1 MNVVYD
7 LRYATDHFPGIGT
20 HAHAL
25 LTALLA
31 LPGKDRYRVVWGES
45 DRTTR
50 FDLDVLSRHPRVDWT
65 VVREPSMGWNAV
77 VATGGLLRRLGGD
90 VYLSPF
96 YLRPLGAPMPSVLT
110 LFDVMYLTPVPG
122 IPAGVRLRSWLAM
135 RRARGAAAVITSSE
149 FARGQLIEHGF
160 PTGRIHV
167 VRLALPPVRPG
178 AAQRPPRAPER
189 PFALVVGINRP
200 HKGLRTLVNAWKSF
214 GAEGPLDLVSAGPID
229 ARYPSLADLAREAG
243 AAGTHTLGAVTPGEL
258 EWLYANATLLVFAT
272 RHEGFGLPLLEAAGR
287 GVPVVASDIPALR
300 EIGDGVARFVPPDD
314 ALAWSSAVRDL
325 AGDAPARTRMAADG
339 RALAARHDYAVVAAR
354 TRDILESVART
365 AERAAS

>member
-1 MNVVYD
+1 VNVVYD

-189 PFALVVGINRP
+189 P
-200 HKGLRTLVNAWKSF
+200 
-214 GAEGPLDLVSAGPID
+214 
-229 ARYPSLADLAREAG
+229 PSLADLAREAG

-325 AGDAPARTRMAADG
+325 A
-339 RALAARHDYAVVAAR
+339 
-354 TRDILESVART
+354 
-365 AERAAS
+365 